1 MNLNDANAV
10 AERVAERQVES
21 SASGGAP
28 LEAAGNLVVAA
39 IDGTG
44 VVVDLAG
51 GLAEASGD
59 LAGGLLEVIGG
70 IIAGIL
76 S

>member
-1 MNLNDANAV
+1 MTLNDANALTDAATERHAESNTSGAV
-10 AERVAERQVES
+10 A
-21 SASGGAP
+21 
-28 LEAAGNLVVAA
+28 LEAAGNLVGAA
-39 IDGTG
+39 IDGIS
-44 VVVDLAG
+44 VVDLAG

-59 LAGGLLEVIGG
+59 LAGGLIEVIGG